1 MSSKSFSGS
10 LGAAGSAFFK
20 ILETK
25 FATPVLELLEE
36 GTSIPSPCALAALA
50 ALLLLRDF

>member
-36 GTSIPSPCALAALA
+36 GTFVGAALA

>member
-1 MSSKSFSGS
+1 MSSKSCSGS
-10 LGAAGSAFFK
+10 LCSAGSAFFK

-36 GTSIPSPCALAALA
+36 GTFAGASLAT
-50 ALLLLRDF
+50 LLLLRDF